1 MYSSSLFIV
10 MDFLILLATF
20 MILARNFVVTLNFR
34 IFS

>member
-1 MYSSSLFIV
+1 LL
-10 MDFLILLATF
+10 DFLILLATF